1 MTIDHL
7 REIARNM
14 ESNLASS
21 KLTKTLFNII
31 ELQKDKIILLK

>member
-14 ESNLASS
+14 ESNLASE
-21 KLTKTLFNII
+21 KLTKTLFNIM
-31 ELQKDKIILLK
+31 ELQNDKIILLK